1 MDRRAATTLICSLLA
16 PSGAPLAQVPG
27 RRPRIGFL
35 AEPPL
40 DEVMQRAIVGPFRKG
55 LHELGYVENQNI
67 FLEFRSAEG
76 MHERLPALARELV
89 ELKLEVLVTA
99 FPAAALAAKAAT
111 RELPIVAASVDNPVD
126 MGLATTMARPGGNIT
141 GVSGWAGE
149 LVEKRLQ
156 LLHELAPT
164 ARRVGILFNRD
175 SGVTRDGLERGIVR
189 WQRTLGIE
197 IRAYEARRPG
207 DFEGVFAVVKREGVG
222 GLVVLADGNTYTHR
236 KELNDLCLERQMPS
250 VWGGRDFLTG
260 GGLASY
266 QSDFPAIFRRAATLV
281 DYILKGQKPADIPFE
296 QATKLELIVD
306 KRAAKALGITLPP
319 TVLLAADEVFE

>member
-1 MDRRAATTLICSLLA
+1 M
-16 PSGAPLAQVPG
+16 
-27 RRPRIGFL
+27 
-35 AEPPL
+35 
-40 DEVMQRAIVGPFRKG
+40 
-55 LHELGYVENQNI
+55 
-67 FLEFRSAEG
+67 
-76 MHERLPALARELV
+76 
-89 ELKLEVLVTA
+89 
-99 FPAAALAAKAAT
+99 
-111 RELPIVAASVDNPVD
+111 
-126 MGLATTMARPGGNIT
+126 
-141 GVSGWAGE
+141 
-149 LVEKRLQ
+149 
-156 LLHELAPT
+156 
-164 ARRVGILFNRD
+164 
-175 SGVTRDGLERGIVR
+175 
-189 WQRTLGIE
+189 
-197 IRAYEARRPG
+197 
-207 DFEGVFAVVKREGVG
+207 VKREGVG